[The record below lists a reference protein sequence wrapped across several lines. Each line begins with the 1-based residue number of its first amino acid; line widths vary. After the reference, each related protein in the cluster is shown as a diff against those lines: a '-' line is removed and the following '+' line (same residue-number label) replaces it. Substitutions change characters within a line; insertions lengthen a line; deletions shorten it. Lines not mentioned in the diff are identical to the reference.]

1 MSTEVKKELHL
12 EIAHVLFM
20 DVVGF
25 SKLLINDQSKI
36 LEQLNQLVRDT
47 PHFREAEAAGK
58 LIRLSTG
65 DGIALVFSNSPEAP
79 VECALEISKALKS
92 YPDIQLRMGVHSGP
106 INAVSDVN
114 DRSNVTGAG
123 INMAQRVMDCGD
135 AGHIL
140 VSRHA
145 AEDLEHY
152 ARWQPLLHDL
162 GEYEVKHG
170 VHVHV
175 FNLYTDE
182 VGNPQVPKK
191 IKVAQQERATTASHA
206 PASGFSAMSSGL
218 DEFDLKLLDAVQRN
232 NRLTARQLGE
242 KICLSPAAVQRRLRR
257 LRERKIIEAE
267 VAVVSPDA
275 VGRSLI
281 AIVEV
286 TLDTHVAKA
295 LEEFERAIQSAPE
308 VMQGYLVTG
317 NADFIL
323 LVTAKSMEDYNA
335 FVLEFLSKK
344 AHVKHFNTSVVI
356 RRVKWG
362 VALPTAP
369 HPRTQTGRKQR
380 QRGK

>member
-1 MSTEVKKELHL
+1 MSAERKPHLHL
-12 EIAHVLFM
+12 EVAHVLFM

-36 LEQLNQLVRDT
+36 LEQLNQLVRET
-47 PHFREAEAAGK
+47 PHFRKAEAAGK
-58 LIRLSTG
+58 LIRLSSG
-65 DGIALVFSNSPEAP
+65 DGMALVFSNSPEAP

-140 VSRHA
+140 VSRHV

-162 GEYEVKHG
+162 GECEVKHG

-182 VGNPQVPKK
+182 VGNPQVPKN
-191 IKVAQQERATTASHA
+191 IKVAQQERAATASHA
-206 PASGFSAMSSGL
+206 SPSGFSAMSSGL

-232 NRLTARQLGE
+232 NRLTARQLSE

-344 AHVKHFNTSVVI
+344 AHVKHFNTSVVM

-362 VALPTAP
+362 IALPTAP
-369 HPRTQTGRKQR
+369 HSRTKAGRKQR